1 MSKCSSCMF
10 RGVFQDHGASC
21 YVCTVQKD
29 LVKAIKAI
37 EDHSSDSPCDYF
49 ITSADLIDLLAR
61 IKEHRFINVALLK
74 LELKEFLENVYGT
87 DCCSRPGGIS
97 SELMKLVDGLPTAK
111 LT

>member
-1 MSKCSSCMF
+1 MF

-21 YVCTVQKD
+21 YVCTVQED

-49 ITSADLIDLLAR
+49 ITSADLIDLLVR

-74 LELKEFLENVYGT
+74 LELEDFFKTLIDTECEFDIADL
-87 DCCSRPGGIS
+87 S
-97 SELMKLVDGLPTAK
+97 SDVMDVIDHIPVAK
-111 LT
+111 LRGDFV